1 MTRSI
6 NKKTIFLLL
15 IAMGML
21 CPSLYGSQTVD
32 RIIAIVGDDI
42 ILQSD
47 LNEVLKIKGIGDK
60 QNSQKKNEILEE
72 LIDKSLLHQEIE
84 KKDYKVNNE
93 DLANTIHAVLRRNQM
108 TLEALK
114 AELQKKGIPF
124 EQYKMQLVNEIK
136 QSMFFGQIIF
146 PRIKVTEADIN
157 NFRMKMKK
165 ENKNIDN
172 IDDEMLHR
180 MVADSRL
187 SEELK
192 IYLKEVRGRTYI
204 DIKNDDSL

>member
-1 MTRSI
+1 
-6 NKKTIFLLL
+6 
-15 IAMGML
+15 
-21 CPSLYGSQTVD
+21 
-32 RIIAIVGDDI
+32 
-42 ILQSD
+42 
-47 LNEVLKIKGIGDK
+47 
-60 QNSQKKNEILEE
+60 
-72 LIDKSLLHQEIE
+72 
-84 KKDYKVNNE
+84 
-93 DLANTIHAVLRRNQM
+93 M

-192 IYLKEVRGRTYI
+192 IYLKEVRGHTYI